1 MDSFQSSLTLFLCFS
16 NDLIHET
23 GSNKTAN
30 EIDSDKALITTT
42 SPSIVNTDE
51 NQQQEQQNETKESIT
66 TNHEDENH
74 SKKYSNSKVKYS
86 SMPYHQP
93 PYYVHDHLYG
103 TMPYYYPHPPHHLTA
118 DKPTPLM
125 FVSSKSSSS
134 VSSRDNQ
141 TGNSISVSP
150 QNLPPRLR
158 QTSTTENDSNSQLPA
173 TTSSSTAATTTT
185 TTTATTTN
193 GGGVRRHQRSIVT
206 RGANTYYGP
215 HPPPLMAT
223 PPGVL
228 FTYPPAVH
236 QPGQITYNIR
246 QPDEFE
252 LLTLQQHMMN
262 LPGTPILWS
271 PSTGLPPHAHPFFPA
286 YPMDELPPV
295 YLYENSGVPLS
306 TSSFLNPEAAE
317 WVPSPHEDQLSSPN
331 EISIDDEISFPP
343 LTSSKPSTQTVT
355 NTKDSTEEPSEHIE
369 KSSETTTTANNSN
382 DHPTISP
389 DTSNIASENTITTE
403 SATISSSSQDDTN
416 ESSTNKPPPMTYSTI
431 ISQTSQNNQS
441 NKANTSSNRPPPSQ
455 QQSTNQVHNQLPPR
469 DRTNK
474 QRSTP
479 GGSSS
484 NFNSRRRQPLNDTPR
499 NNTRNLLVSE
509 NNSSS
514 KPQLSSEVVDDW
526 IEVKSKKT
534 KKFDRVINDHSSE
547 KSIPDEPIPK
557 SLSPPLSLTST
568 GDNTTTTTFTS
579 EDDFDE
585 KDNGELVILMN
596 NETAND
602 YNQTILNDTQKRLKN
617 KERLLILMRGCP
629 GKYPLESLM
638 NKYFDSF
645 LSI

>member
-1 MDSFQSSLTLFLCFS
+1 MNSFQSPLTLFLCFS

-23 GSNKTAN
+23 GSKQTAN
-30 EIDSDKALITTT
+30 EIDSDNALITTT

-51 NQQQEQQNETKESIT
+51 TQQQHEIKESIA

-86 SMPYHQP
+86 SMSYHQP
-93 PYYVHDHLYG
+93 PYYIHDPLYG
-103 TMPYYYPHPPHHLTA
+103 TMSYYYPHPHHHLTA

-125 FVSSKSSSS
+125 FASPKSSSS

-141 TGNSISVSP
+141 TGNSTSVSP

-158 QTSTTENDSNSQLPA
+158 QASTTENDSNSQLPA
-173 TTSSSTAATTTT
+173 TTSSSSSSTAPPTTTT
-185 TTTATTTN
+185 TTTTTTN
-193 GGGVRRHQRSIVT
+193 GGGSVRRHQRSIVT
-206 RGANTYYGP
+206 RGANTYFGP

-236 QPGQITYNIR
+236 QPGQIAYNIR
-246 QPDEFE
+246 PPDEFE

-271 PSTGLPPHAHPFFPA
+271 PQHAHPFFPP
-286 YPMDELPPV
+286 YPMDELPPA
-295 YLYENSGVPLS
+295 YLYENSGVPPS
-306 TSSFLNPEAAE
+306 ASSFLNPEAAE
-317 WVPSPHEDQLSSPN
+317 WVPLPQEDQLSSLN

-389 DTSNIASENTITTE
+389 DTSNVASEHTITTE
-403 SATISSSSQDDTN
+403 SATVSSSSQDDTN
-416 ESSTNKPPPMTYSTI
+416 ESSINKPPPMTYSTI

-441 NKANTSSNRPPPSQ
+441 NKANTSSNRPPSQ
-455 QQSTNQVHNQLPPR
+455 QQQQPPR

-479 GGSSS
+479 VAPSS

-509 NNSSS
+509 NNSNA

-534 KKFDRVINDHSSE
+534 KKFDRVINDHSSD

-602 YNQTILNDTQKRLKN
+602 YNQTILNDTHKRLKN

-629 GKYPLESLM
+629 GKYPLESSM
-638 NKYFDSF
+638 KKYFDF
-645 LSI
+645 FPSI